1 MTPRPPANQL
11 NVGSSAAVM
20 AWLKAGGGK
29 FRVPPPAGLPH
40 VVHHSQKQ
48 GGFSEKK
55 RPARKAKVARTR
67 NGGTI
72 TESAYWYLVR
82 SALRRGFRFW
92 KPALACLKASRVAY
106 SGPRGR
112 KWAYLC
118 AGCQRLFVRT
128 DVQIDHK
135 VPVGSLK
142 CLADLPGFLER
153 LTPERPEDF
162 ACLCLDCHATKTAA
176 EREAK
181 P

>member
-1 MTPRPPANQL
+1 MSSPANQL
-11 NVGSSAAVM
+11 NAGSSAALV
-20 AWLKAGGGK
+20 AWLKAGGKMSG
-29 FRVPPPAGLPH
+29 RPPIRPDQVKAAPT
-40 VVHHSQKQ
+40 VWVKV
-48 GGFSEKK
+48 K
-55 RPARKAKVARTR
+55 PARKAKVARTR

-118 AGCQRLFVRT
+118 AGCNRLFVRT

-162 ACLCLDCHATKTAA
+162 SCLCLDCHQAKTDA

>member
-11 NVGSSAAVM
+11 NAAASAALM
-20 AWLKAGGGK
+20 AAVRSGGGK
-29 FRVPPPAGLPH
+29 LTGRPARPDEVPGPPTGW
-40 VVHHSQKQ
+40 VKI
-48 GGFSEKK
+48 K
-55 RPARKAKVARTR
+55 PARKAKVARTR

-153 LTPERPEDF
+153 LTPERTEDF